1 MEGRV
6 SNIKPIVGASLSSEA
21 FDKVV
26 EAITS
31 GEFEL
36 GQRLSEA
43 ELARQLGISRGPLRE
58 ALGRLEG
65 RLVRRTPRI
74 GVHVIDFSR
83 EYLEALFVTREALE
97 GMAARLAC
105 ERLSRTQ
112 LEGLREILDD
122 DAHRPEVVSGEL
134 YAPRTIDEDFHFS
147 IIRAAGNERI
157 ERLLLDEVYY
167 QLRIQRRKSSSQ
179 PGRAKAALKE
189 HQMIVDALESRN
201 PDEAEKVM
209 RMHLRN
215 ARISAMAAIDN
226 AEAEVS

>member
-1 MEGRV
+1 M

-21 FDKVV
+21 FEKVV

-74 GVHVIDFSR
+74 GVHVIDFSP
-83 EYLEALFVTREALE
+83 EDIEALFVTREALE

-105 ERLSRTQ
+105 EKLTDKQ
-112 LEGLREILDD
+112 LEHLRGILAD
-122 DAHRPEVVSGEL
+122 DAHRPEVVSGER
-134 YAPRTIDEDFHFS
+134 YAPRTRDEDFHFS
-147 IIRAAGNERI
+147 IIRAAGNDRI
-157 ERLLLDEVYY
+157 ERLLMDEVYY
-167 QLRIQRRKSSSQ
+167 QLRIQRLKSSTQ
-179 PGRAKAALKE
+179 PGRTAAALKE
-189 HQMIVDALESRN
+189 HQAIIAALESRD
-201 PDEAEKVM
+201 PDEAERAM
-209 RMHLRN
+209 RTHLRN
-215 ARISAMAAIDN
+215 ARISAKAA
-226 AEAEVS
+226 AEAEEAEAS

>member
-1 MEGRV
+1 L

-43 ELARQLGISRGPLRE
+43 ELARRLGISRGPLRE

-74 GVHVIDFSR
+74 GVHIIDFSR
-83 EYLEALFVTREALE
+83 EDLEALFLTREALE

-105 ERLSRTQ
+105 ERMTDAQ
-112 LEGLREILDD
+112 LADLRALLDEHASQPEI
-122 DAHRPEVVSGEL
+122 ASGES
-134 YAPRTIDEDFHFS
+134 YAPRTRDEDFHFS
-147 IIRAAGNERI
+147 IIRAAACDRI
-157 ERLLLDEVYY
+157 ERLLMDEIYY

-179 PGRAKAALKE
+179 PGRARAALKE
-189 HQMIVDALESRN
+189 HRNIVDALESRD
-201 PDEAEKVM
+201 PDDAEKAM
-209 RMHLRN
+209 RTHLRN
-215 ARISAMAAIDN
+215 ARISALAALTTDGVR
-226 AEAEVS
+226 AG